1 MFIGI
6 ISFFSNQNTTSVQ
19 KCKQDISSFS
29 IYLVENK
36 IKFFFDLTDY
46 YFFLRF
52 CIYCKKHAL
61 NITIKVTALILQVL
75 LVQSL
80 PSYMKVHSV
89 KNDNFLTLV
98 CYQFMISL
106 YITMYTKKFLNFEFM
121 RKKKN
126 LNQYT
131 YKHNFERI
139 YFRILSKSVKLTG
152 MSLPHMKNQKTVSYF
167 LFSSFFPPIK
177 KLLCSVSLKNVLLWI
192 WSKTRQMMS
201 T

>member
-1 MFIGI
+1 MRENSKRYMFIGI

-36 IKFFFDLTDY
+36 NKIFFWLNRLLF
-46 YFFLRF
+46 FFLRF

-106 YITMYTKKFLNFEFM
+106 YITIYTKKFLNFEFM

-126 LNQYT
+126 SN
-131 YKHNFERI
+131 
-139 YFRILSKSVKLTG
+139 
-152 MSLPHMKNQKTVSYF
+152 
-167 LFSSFFPPIK
+167 
-177 KLLCSVSLKNVLLWI
+177 
-192 WSKTRQMMS
+192 
-201 T
+201 